1 MVKIVK
7 KGFPGQLV
15 GVGIIILV
23 VYISSEFNVDTKT
36 LFKVIFI
43 SIGVIS
49 IIFSLFW
56 NQIFEGLINL
66 TELLFNSYSYDDR
79 IRRLKTKIDKI
90 QDSTEIKKLII
101 SFTKKEKFKLYDLTS
116 LIRGRKVIDDDFWIN
131 VFLDSIK
138 EIPRTRTNLIDFD
151 GFLGTLRTDESRGK
165 LKRILI
171 SKGILIDDKLWW

>member
-66 TELLFNSYSYDDR
+66 TELLF
-79 IRRLKTKIDKI
+79 K
-90 QDSTEIKKLII
+90 
-101 SFTKKEKFKLYDLTS
+101 
-116 LIRGRKVIDDDFWIN
+116 
-131 VFLDSIK
+131 
-138 EIPRTRTNLIDFD
+138 
-151 GFLGTLRTDESRGK
+151 
-165 LKRILI
+165 
-171 SKGILIDDKLWW
+171 